1 MHNLFFGKK
10 RFCATG
16 GISFPDWATIRLG
29 DAFRNRVEP
38 DTSGLPVYSVT
49 QDRGMV
55 PRDTL
60 DRDFGGSAEI
70 TGYRRACAGDL
81 VYNTMRMWQ
90 GAVGIAPED
99 CCVSPA
105 YVVLAPKGGA
115 VSEFFVRRLRESTMV
130 QHLKAWSHGLTE
142 DRLRLYYPDFASIRL
157 QVPHPDEQRKIADAL
172 SALDAKIS
180 AVAAQITHME
190 VFKKGLLQQMFV

>member
-10 RFCATG
+10 RFRAPDG
-16 GISFPDWATIRLG
+16 RAYPDWATIRLG
-29 DAFRNRVEP
+29 DTYGDRVEP
-38 DTSGLPVYSVT
+38 AASGLPVYSVT

-60 DRDFGGSAEI
+60 DRDFGGSAES
-70 TGYRRACAGDL
+70 TGYRRVRAGDL

-115 VSEFFVRRLRESTMV
+115 VSEFFVRRLRESAMV
-130 QHLKAWSHGLTE
+130 QRLKAWSHGLTE
-142 DRLRLYYPDFASIRL
+142 DRLRLYYPDFASIHL
-157 QVPHPDEQRKIADAL
+157 SVPHPDEQRKIADAL
-172 SALDAKIS
+172 SAMDAKIT
-180 AVAAQITHME
+180 AVADQITHME
-190 VFKKGLLQQMFV
+190 SFKKGLLQQMFV